1 MRVLTTEEAK
11 FSTKQI
17 AVLALT
23 IGPIWFVSEYF
34 TNAALARTRV
44 ATTAILF
51 STSGLF
57 TLILDACLERQS
69 LSIVNVVAVIVS
81 MVGVVMTT
89 IGKTGAQD
97 EAQSSSSMHRSHS
110 FIGDGFALL
119 SSLTDELYYG

>member
-97 EAQSSSSMHRSHS
+97 EAQSSSSMYVLFR
-110 FIGDGFALL
+110 FISRKERLH
-119 SSLTDELYYG
+119 